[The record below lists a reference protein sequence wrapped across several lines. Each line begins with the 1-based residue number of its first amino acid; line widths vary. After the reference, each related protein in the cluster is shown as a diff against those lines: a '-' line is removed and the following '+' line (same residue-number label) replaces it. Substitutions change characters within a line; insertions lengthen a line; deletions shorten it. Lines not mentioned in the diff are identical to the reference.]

1 MPIFRLAPLA
11 ACLFSSLFTLNV
23 FADTPQTSFPSPHGM
38 TVTVKQIGPVTQTT
52 DLQIITLLKHNPQG
66 DQYIEAMQD
75 FNDKQGGLLQA
86 LRERGE
92 FIGELGETFLYTPP
106 GQSIT
111 PRQVL
116 LIGVGDEKNLSL
128 ESLRLAGRIAIR
140 EAVRLNAHHV
150 SFAPTL
156 RDQGSSV
163 IEVGAG
169 DAAVVEEGLLA
180 YDTEK
185 RLQAQGLAPAFDI
198 QEWVIEAGPKY
209 YQSVNTQID
218 RAIQQVSLTLQ
229 KKGTEPYVAA
239 SKK

>member
-1 MPIFRLAPLA
+1 MPTFRLAPLA
-11 ACLFSSLFTLNV
+11 ACIFSSLFTLSV
-23 FADTPQTSFPSPHGM
+23 YADTPQTSFKTPLGI

-52 DLQIITLLKHNPQG
+52 ELQIVTLLKHNPQG

-75 FNDKQGGLLQA
+75 FNDKQGGLLQS

-92 FIGELGETFLYTPP
+92 FIGELGETLLYTPP

-111 PRQVL
+111 PRRVL
-116 LIGVGDEKNLSL
+116 LIGLGDEKELSL
-128 ESLRLAGRIAIR
+128 EKLRIAGRIAIR

-156 RDQGSSV
+156 RDQGSSL

-169 DAAVVEEGLLA
+169 DAAVVEQGLLA

-209 YQSVNTQID
+209 YQSVNSQIEQAILQVGLSLQHK
-218 RAIQQVSLTLQ
+218 RA
-229 KKGTEPYVAA
+229 EPYVAT
-239 SKK
+239 SKQ